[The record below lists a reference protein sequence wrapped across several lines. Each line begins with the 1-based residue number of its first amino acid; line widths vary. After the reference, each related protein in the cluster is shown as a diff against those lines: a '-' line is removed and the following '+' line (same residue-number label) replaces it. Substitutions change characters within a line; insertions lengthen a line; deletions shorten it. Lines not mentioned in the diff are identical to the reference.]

1 MCICWLSFF
10 SSKWT
15 PEDDKQLLEV
25 VRIVGLGNWRR
36 GNVIGG
42 DVMWLSAFWGVSAS
56 FMTLFSFFLSLL
68 RFPDRRAILSII
80 DWAKRENG
88 LGQKDKESLRQPRS
102 QGLSSSLPWSG
113 RKEGKKRDPGNEVVS
128 SAFLVSQL
136 GTNPSQ
142 ICRQKEALRLLALF
156 LRLPLPRQKPFG
168 CYLLDPVSILIDKTK
183 SY

>member
-36 GNVIGG
+36 GNVIEW
-42 DVMWLSAFWGVSAS
+42 VFWGVAAS

-68 RFPDRRAILSII
+68 RFRDRRVILSII

-88 LGQKDKESLRQPRS
+88 LGGGGDKESLRQPS
-102 QGLSSSLPWSG
+102 SHGLSSFLPWSG
-113 RKEGKKRDPGNEVVS
+113 RKEGKKRDPGNEIVS
-128 SAFLVSQL
+128 SAFSVSQL
-136 GTNPSQ
+136 GANPSH

-156 LRLPLPRQKPFG
+156 LPLPRQKPFG
-168 CYLLDPVSILIDKTK
+168 CYLLDPVSISIDKTK